1 MPTPDR
7 SARYDDQV
15 IAAAREVFAEQG
27 FAAPMA
33 EVAKR
38 AGVGVASVYR
48 RYPSKQE
55 LVEQVRIAA
64 FRRIIGEAES
74 ARAEESDPWQ
84 ALARFMRR
92 CLREGA
98 GIGTVLPPMDQQH
111 TYSAEF
117 RELQRGVAKEIE
129 ALVDAAKRA
138 GELRQDVD
146 WTDILLLLKHL
157 NPALPTSEARRA
169 ELRAR
174 YLGLVL
180 EGLRAGGAELPG
192 PAPDRAEWQAL
203 CDNFAV
209 S

>member
-1 MPTPDR
+1 MFT
-7 SARYDDQV
+7 
-15 IAAAREVFAEQG
+15 EQG

-48 RYPSKQE
+48 RYPSKHE
-55 LVEQVRIAA
+55 LVEHVRIAA
-64 FRRIIGEAES
+64 FRLILEEAEA
-74 ARAEESDPWQ
+74 ARAEEPDPWQ

-111 TYSAEF
+111 TYSEEF
-117 RELQRGVAKEIE
+117 RDLRLRVAKAIE
-129 ALVDAAKRA
+129 ELVEAAKHA
-138 GELRQDVD
+138 GELRADVD
-146 WTDILLLLKHL
+146 WTDILLLFKHL
-157 NPALPTSEARRA
+157 NPALPTNESRRA

-180 EGLRAGGAELPG
+180 EGLRAGGSRLPG
-192 PAPDRAEWQAL
+192 PAPDRDEWQAL
-203 CDNFAV
+203 CDNFAT

>member
-1 MPTPDR
+1 MATPNR

-15 IAAAREVFAEQG
+15 IAAAREVFAEQS

-55 LVEQVRIAA
+55 LIEQVRITA
-64 FRRIIGEAES
+64 FRRIVDEAES
-74 ARAEESDPWQ
+74 ARTEEADPWQ
-84 ALARFMRR
+84 ALVRFMRR

-111 TYSAEF
+111 TYSGEF
-117 RELQRGVAKEIE
+117 RELQQRVATEIE

-138 GELRQDVD
+138 GELRSDVD
-146 WTDILLLLKHL
+146 WTDILMLFKHL
-157 NPALPTSEARRA
+157 NPALPTSESRRA

-180 EGLRAGGAELPG
+180 EGLRSGGAELPG
-192 PAPDRAEWQAL
+192 PAPERDEWQTL
-203 CDNFAV
+203 CDNFA
-209 S
+209 SS

>member
-1 MPTPDR
+1 MPTPNR

-64 FRRIIGEAES
+64 FRLILDEAEV

-84 ALARFMRR
+84 ALARFMYR

-111 TYSAEF
+111 TYSEEF
-117 RELQRGVAKEIE
+117 RDLQQRVAKVIE
-129 ALVDAAKRA
+129 ELVDAAKQV
-138 GELRQDVD
+138 GELRADVD
-146 WTDILLLLKHL
+146 WTDILLLFKHL
-157 NPALPTSEARRA
+157 NPALPTSESRRA

-180 EGLRAGGAELPG
+180 EGLRAGGSKLSG
-192 PAPDRAEWQAL
+192 PAPDRDEWQSL
-203 CDNFAV
+203 CDNFAT